1 MNRITRRRAAML
13 IATAATATLVSVGA
27 AGAQSASGEAGPVTL
42 TFMRTGTP
50 SILHPIF
57 DPIIAEFEKQN
68 PDITV
73 DMQDLGWADAATSL
87 SVMAASKTLPDV
99 MYHLPGTVFDMA
111 QKGLVLDLTGKLSA
125 QLTSDIYPALLK
137 AGQYDGKQYLV
148 PSGASTLLLWYNA
161 KLFEAAG
168 LDPDAPPATWDEM
181 LAAANKIHAA
191 TGVPGLGLYS
201 KPAGGETS
209 FVFESLFA
217 SQIGGSA
224 WDSSKNAYVYDDP
237 AQADNATATLKFMQ
251 DMVAEAQPSVVEYGR
266 FDTRTLL
273 RDGKVAMVMDSVNM
287 AVQIKDQL
295 ADGTMRVARIPAGA
309 SGASVSAINVGGW
322 YIPTNSQH
330 PEAAIRFLE
339 FLMTTQNQIAHTS
352 YGSVPILKSEA
363 ATYTGDYWKT
373 ITDSVTDGVAEGVAP
388 DTPALWAVTGEQL
401 QALLTGD
408 QSPADTLG
416 NIRAGHDEVYDK
428 R

>member
-1 MNRITRRRAAML
+1 
-13 IATAATATLVSVGA
+13 
-27 AGAQSASGEAGPVTL
+27 
-42 TFMRTGTP
+42 
-50 SILHPIF
+50 
-57 DPIIAEFEKQN
+57 
-68 PDITV
+68 
-73 DMQDLGWADAATSL
+73 
-87 SVMAASKTLPDV
+87 
-99 MYHLPGTVFDMA
+99 
-111 QKGLVLDLTGKLSA
+111 
-125 QLTSDIYPALLK
+125 
-137 AGQYDGKQYLV
+137 
-148 PSGASTLLLWYNA
+148 
-161 KLFEAAG
+161 
-168 LDPDAPPATWDEM
+168 
-181 LAAANKIHAA
+181 
-191 TGVPGLGLYS
+191 
-201 KPAGGETS
+201 
-209 FVFESLFA
+209 
-217 SQIGGSA
+217 
-224 WDSSKNAYVYDDP
+224 
-237 AQADNATATLKFMQ
+237 
-251 DMVAEAQPSVVEYGR
+251 
-266 FDTRTLL
+266 
-273 RDGKVAMVMDSVNM
+273 MVMDSVNM

-363 ATYTGDYWKT
+363 ATYTDDYWKT